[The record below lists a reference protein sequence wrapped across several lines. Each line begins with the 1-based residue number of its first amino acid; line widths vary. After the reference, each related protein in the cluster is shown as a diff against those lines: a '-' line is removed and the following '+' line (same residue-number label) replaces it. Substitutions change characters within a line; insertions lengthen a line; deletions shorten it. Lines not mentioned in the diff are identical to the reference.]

1 MVSIAKGW
9 KIWEINHL
17 KCKVTESFLQITGTI
32 LWNNVQWWIIYNK
45 TMNSVCVDSSVLN
58 RLYWIKWVMNCHVL
72 HLRNKGFKAITSNT
86 YSSTVYW
93 ELNDLRL
100 VSSDICANGFKDRSS
115 STSYLHDQTVRSVL
129 QGICLLNHIKQLKT
143 SRTLCTHTYTHTL
156 RDVWMPDVSTQQNY
170 ENRTM
175 NQQIRHD
182 TVWGLRKNSWVQ
194 RFLNGTP
201 TSHFAR
207 TDASYEQKLIFS
219 LESYWYS
226 LTPMKNIR
234 HL

>member
-143 SRTLCTHTYTHTL
+143 SRTLCTHTH
-156 RDVWMPDVSTQQNY
+156 S
-170 ENRTM
+170 
-175 NQQIRHD
+175 
-182 TVWGLRKNSWVQ
+182 Q
-194 RFLNGTP
+194 RCVNARCLNP
-201 TSHFAR
+201 TKLWKQ
-207 TDASYEQKLIFS
+207 SYESTNKTWHCLGAQKEQLSAEIPEWDANITFC
-219 LESYWYS
+219 
-226 LTPMKNIR
+226 KNR
-234 HL
+234 CFLWAETYL